1 MRRKRTRKTG
11 ASRFLLFLLVPF
23 ALAGLAGQKPEPAVI
38 AGTVF
43 RDPGFALPGA
53 EVELLRVSAPAGSK
67 HRKPKPVLT
76 RADSRGEFS
85 FQVPP
90 DQAEYRVTARAKGF
104 LPEERIVKL
113 SGGPERLDV
122 YLTLKPAGSD
132 AK

>member
-11 ASRFLLFLLVPF
+11 ASRFLLFLLVSF
-23 ALAGLAGQKPEPAVI
+23 ALAGLAGQKPEAAVI

-53 EVELLRVSAPAGSK
+53 EVELLLLSPPPGR
-67 HRKPKPVLT
+67 RKPKPVLT
-76 RADSRGEFS
+76 RTDSRGEFS

-104 LPEERIVKL
+104 LPEQRIVKL

-122 YLTLKPAGSD
+122 YLTLKPAGSLE
-132 AK
+132 K